1 MGRRGRVHIS
11 QDIEAVWVGGDA
23 VTSIE
28 GHIEI

>member
-11 QDIEAVWVGGDA
+11 QDAEAVWVGGDA
-23 VTSIE
+23 ESSIE